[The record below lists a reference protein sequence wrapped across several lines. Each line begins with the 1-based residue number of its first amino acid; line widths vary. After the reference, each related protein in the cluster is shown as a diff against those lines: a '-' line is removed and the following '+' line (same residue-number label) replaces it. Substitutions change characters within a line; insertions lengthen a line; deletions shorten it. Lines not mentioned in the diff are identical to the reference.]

1 MKITTKI
8 SDGIVT
14 TYMTTGGRFN
24 WNKGLY
30 YQNLNKGILFI
41 HLGNSEKGKSF
52 ILEIF
57 IMAEL
62 SKRR

>member
-1 MKITTKI
+1 
-8 SDGIVT
+8 
-14 TYMTTGGRFN
+14 MTTGGRFN